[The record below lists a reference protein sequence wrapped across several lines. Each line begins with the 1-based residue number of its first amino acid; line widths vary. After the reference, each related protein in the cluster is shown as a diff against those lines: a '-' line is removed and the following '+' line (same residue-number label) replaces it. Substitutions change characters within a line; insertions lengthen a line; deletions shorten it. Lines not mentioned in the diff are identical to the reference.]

1 MVRHIRLF
9 GFLLCAAAAVH
20 ASSDAERLYR
30 EGQRAERAGD
40 SLHAYLLYARA
51 AALEPNNEVFAS
63 RKMALQAAGKLIGRE
78 LLGPDPAE
86 GTAGAFALAETP
98 PDGEL
103 PEVRQT
109 VAPPQLKG
117 SLDKKSFDLKG
128 DARAIFE
135 KVAEAYGLGVVF
147 QADYQ
152 APPEF
157 SFRVTDLG
165 YEDALRILESVA
177 NSFLVPVNERLALV
191 VRDTAQKRT
200 EMTPDMSLAIPIPE
214 RMSVQDAQEIV
225 AAVQQTLELRHIS
238 VDPTRHMVFLRDA
251 VSKVSAARL
260 LFENLSR
267 LRPQVEVEVEFVS
280 IEKSSSL
287 NYGLNLP
294 NSVPIVNFGT
304 ALNSKP
310 TIPAGFTSFLTFGG
324 GATFLGM
331 GVANAAAF
339 ATLTRS
345 SAEVVLTSQ
354 IVSLDGQAATLHVG
368 DRYPII
374 TAGYY
379 GATNGAGQV
388 YSPPPVVNFEDL
400 GVVLKVTPAVHD
412 LGEVTLDVDADFK
425 ALGTTSSNGIP
436 VIASRKLQG
445 KLRLGS
451 GEWAVIAGL
460 VSAVDSETRNGIA
473 GLSDL
478 PWLGRFFSQNS
489 HDKQSTEILIVLKP
503 HLVTPSPW
511 DFVSRAIWVGS
522 EAKPVTMF

>member
-1 MVRHIRLF
+1 
-9 GFLLCAAAAVH
+9 
-20 ASSDAERLYR
+20 
-30 EGQRAERAGD
+30 
-40 SLHAYLLYARA
+40 
-51 AALEPNNEVFAS
+51 
-63 RKMALQAAGKLIGRE
+63 
-78 LLGPDPAE
+78 
-86 GTAGAFALAETP
+86 
-98 PDGEL
+98 
-103 PEVRQT
+103 
-109 VAPPQLKG
+109 
-117 SLDKKSFDLKG
+117 
-128 DARAIFE
+128 
-135 KVAEAYGLGVVF
+135 
-147 QADYQ
+147 
-152 APPEF
+152 
-157 SFRVTDLG
+157 
-165 YEDALRILESVA
+165 
-177 NSFLVPVNERLALV
+177 
-191 VRDTAQKRT
+191 
-200 EMTPDMSLAIPIPE
+200 
-214 RMSVQDAQEIV
+214 
-225 AAVQQTLELRHIS
+225 
-238 VDPTRHMVFLRDA
+238 
-251 VSKVSAARL
+251 
-260 LFENLSR
+260 
-267 LRPQVEVEVEFVS
+267 VEVEVEFVS

-460 VSAVDSETRNGIA
+460 VSEVDSETRNGIA